1 MIRLTFD
8 IELSYEIIGYPS
20 DFIFSIHA
28 AHTAQQTIVNEQLSL
43 SQPATSVIFV
53 DPTFGT
59 RYLRLNAQP
68 GPFTVNYSATVD
80 INHHAAQA
88 DSLHEVPIAEL
99 PPEVLRYIYPSRYCQ
114 SDRFGRLATWE
125 FAHFAPGY
133 TRVAAIQD
141 WVRRRT
147 AFLSG
152 STDSNTSA
160 ADTVVEQAGVCRD
173 FAHLMIALCRAMNI
187 PARFVTGIDYGA
199 ALELGPTDFHAYVE
213 VFLSHRWYA
222 FDPTGISP
230 PMGLIRLG
238 TGRDAADTAFAT
250 VFGTVTSRAPIINIS
265 ALDDPANG
273 FILPWRCDEILSTHA
288 GISTIA

>member
-8 IELSYEIIGYPS
+8 IELGYEIIGFPS
-20 DFIFSIHA
+20 DFIFNIHA
-28 AHTAQQTIVNEQLSL
+28 AKTPQQAIISEQLTL
-43 SQPATSVIFV
+43 NQPVTPAIFT

-59 RYLRLNAQP
+59 RYMRLNASP
-68 GPFTVNYSATVD
+68 GSLTVHYGATVD
-80 INHHAAQA
+80 LTHHAEQPEN
-88 DSLHEVPIAEL
+88 LYEVPIAQL

-125 FAHFAPGY
+125 FAHFPPGY
-133 TRVAAIQD
+133 ARVAAIQD

-152 STDSNTSA
+152 STNSNTSA

-199 ALELGPTDFHAYVE
+199 APEPGSDRFSCLRRS
-213 VFLSHRWYA
+213 VFEPPLVRFRPHRH
-222 FDPTGISP
+222 FTSDGIDSP
-230 PMGLIRLG
+230 RH
-238 TGRDAADTAFAT
+238 
-250 VFGTVTSRAPIINIS
+250 RA
-265 ALDDPANG
+265 
-273 FILPWRCDEILSTHA
+273 RRR
-288 GISTIA
+288 